1 MSFSVG
7 GRRNTSPEEM
17 RILRTHWEWAGRHAL
32 LWIIATIIIF
42 GGMYVLLDLL
52 AVDERVR
59 VPVWIL
65 LGTLSV
71 INAVWRAVG
80 ALAAHLELTD
90 LAGRRRE

>member
-7 GRRNTSPEEM
+7 GKYRLSPEQM
-17 RILRTHWEWAGRHAL
+17 RVLRAHWEWAGRHAL
-32 LWIIATIIIF
+32 LWMIGTILIF

-59 VPVWIL
+59 VPLWIL

-71 INAVWRAVG
+71 INAIWRAMG
-80 ALAAHLELTD
+80 ALAAHLELLD
-90 LAGRRRE
+90 LARRRKE